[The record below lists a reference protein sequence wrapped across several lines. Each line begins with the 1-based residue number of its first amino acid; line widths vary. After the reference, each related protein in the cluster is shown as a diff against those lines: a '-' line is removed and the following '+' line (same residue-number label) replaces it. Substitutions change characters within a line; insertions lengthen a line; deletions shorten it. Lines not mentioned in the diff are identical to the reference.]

1 MEQPLK
7 NSLTI
12 AETKE
17 LNLLERINA
26 ICEDL
31 EPIRKDV
38 KVKIGNGGY
47 SAISHDNVTA
57 TISDLMC
64 KYRIASIPNELEK
77 NFSVETNNKT
87 DNNGNTREVKNYTAF
102 VTMQVQF
109 VSLDDMN
116 EQISVQMSAIAHDS
130 GDKPFGKAQSMA
142 VKYCFLKMFR
152 MQTLSNEEARNNSDM
167 RGKPLSEKQLKLL
180 RANHDKLTQKEVDAL
195 KSGTMNPSDAS
206 SIIGQILNGKR

>member
-12 AETKE
+12 AEIKE

-47 SAISHDNVTA
+47 SAISHDNVTT

-64 KYRIASIPNELEK
+64 KYRIASIPNELSK
-77 NFSVETNNKT
+77 AIVNSDRGIMVE
-87 DNNGNTREVKNYTAF
+87 
-102 VTMQVQF
+102 VTMQMQF

-116 EQISVQMSAIAHDS
+116 EQISVQMSALGVDS
-130 GDKPFGKAQSMA
+130 QDKAYGKAQSMA
-142 VKYCFLKMFR
+142 TKYCYLKMFR

-180 RANHDKLTQKEVDAL
+180 RANHDKLTEQEIGAL
-195 KSGTMNPSDAS
+195 KSGTMNPANAS
-206 SIIGQILNGKR
+206 AIIGEILNGKR